1 MVKLPN
7 NFDWK
12 KAGLFGIVLY
22 LLSLPILIWK
32 NSKIGKILYIVLI
45 LTLGVKSLIYATDK
59 ISTAYFNI
67 TGIFETRKQINPVLK
82 EIESINNELIRQRKA
97 LKKIDNSIEEKIND
111 IIITSNKFIDDEK
124 NKIIS
129 SLEEIINYSKIIKE
143 TEREAIK
150 KLITSLVEEVKIKG
164 RSINEAEIRDQ
175 LETILESKKLL
186 TNEEKERFFKYLA
199 EIGFKI
205 KKIENEAIK
214 IHSAS
219 YGIVSSDSVSYFVD
233 KNEEN
238 FE

>member
-1 MVKLPN
+1 MLYIKYGGRAVVKLPN

-97 LKKIDNSIEEKIND
+97 LKKID
-111 IIITSNKFIDDEK
+111 
-124 NKIIS
+124 
-129 SLEEIINYSKIIKE
+129 
-143 TEREAIK
+143 
-150 KLITSLVEEVKIKG
+150 
-164 RSINEAEIRDQ
+164 
-175 LETILESKKLL
+175 
-186 TNEEKERFFKYLA
+186 
-199 EIGFKI
+199 
-205 KKIENEAIK
+205 
-214 IHSAS
+214 
-219 YGIVSSDSVSYFVD
+219 
-233 KNEEN
+233 
-238 FE
+238 